1 MKNEATTTVKMEPR
15 RVAEVAG
22 GDGEEDSDVVEI
34 KMTTCQFCPLMLE
47 DTEYMTHMVTHF
59 KNRYEINNS
68 PADPNKFVRSQILI
82 RQNILNSDPHH
93 CYIGTGTY

>member
-1 MKNEATTTVKMEPR
+1 MKNEATTTVKMEQR

-59 KNRYEINNS
+59 KNRYEINTS
-68 PADPNKFVRSQILI
+68 PADPN
-82 RQNILNSDPHH
+82 
-93 CYIGTGTY
+93 